1 MFVIRHSEFFS
12 SSAGASWRHFCL
24 PRRFEEDSS
33 SFFHAELNKIPAS
46 DPGKRSW
53 QAIPASDPGKRFWQA
68 ILASSGFFKFLN
80 LLPKVYYMLQ
90 VYLVNTPPCGI
101 TKPLHSSII
110 SIMTRTRN
118 KVLLQRE
125 SRKQLDHQQQFPVD
139 ELGWQIN
146 RARLLNEREK
156 DGGFKRWIKVV
167 SNSGFFPH
175 SDKCNAAL
183 HLWICY

>member
-1 MFVIRHSEFFS
+1 MTCLSSDILNSSVLQPPDAIFVFREDSKKIQ
-12 SSAGASWRHFCL
+12 
-24 PRRFEEDSS
+24 RRF
-33 SFFHAELNKIPAS
+33 FFIFSCGTKQN
-46 DPGKRSW
+46 PGKRSW
-53 QAIPASDPGKRFWQA
+53 QTIPASDSGKRSQQA
-68 ILASSGFFKFLN
+68 LDFFKFLN

-101 TKPLHSSII
+101 TKSLHSSII

-167 SNSGFFPH
+167 SNSGYFPH